1 MLPIQNMNLAQLGE
15 TFRRAR
21 IAVNLTQ
28 EQVAELSGV
37 ARPRVSQFESG
48 SLPELGA
55 VKLLSLFDVVGLELY
70 ARPAGH
76 QRTLDDAA
84 VETAHAALQPM
95 ADTDRRRVRSSA
107 AQSGSSKPAR
117 RRE

>member
-1 MLPIQNMNLAQLGE
+1 MNLAQLGE

-21 IAVNLTQ
+21 LAVNLTQ
-28 EQVAELSGV
+28 DQVAELSGV
-37 ARPRVSQFESG
+37 ARPRVSQFENG

-55 VKLLSLFDVVGLELY
+55 VKLLSLFDAVGLELY

-84 VETAHAALQPM
+84 AETAHVGPQPA

-107 AQSGSSKPAR
+107 VQPGSSKTPR